1 MKTALYRYLDE
12 LGACEEALEWIEENS
27 LNDPQA
33 AWDMCPHAR
42 WLIWAVELHLNKPG
56 WPTRQDLVLAAC
68 DCAEVSLHLVSAGED
83 RPRIAID
90 TARRWAVGEAT
101 LEDCRGVSLDAA
113 DVVFDATRF
122 AGCIAARAVSL
133 SRAASAVGSAAYH
146 AAFAA
151 IATYHAANAVADAIE
166 QSGGDEQKALA
177 DMSDIVRKRLYIGE
191 VEL

>member
-1 MKTALYRYLDE
+1 
-12 LGACEEALEWIEENS
+12 
-27 LNDPQA
+27 
-33 AWDMCPHAR
+33 
-42 WLIWAVELHLNKPG
+42 
-56 WPTRQDLVLAAC
+56 
-68 DCAEVSLHLVSAGED
+68 
-83 RPRIAID
+83 
-90 TARRWAVGEAT
+90 
-101 LEDCRGVSLDAA
+101 
-113 DVVFDATRF
+113 VVFDATRF

-133 SRAASAVGSAAYH
+133 SRAGSAVGSAAYH